1 MGLASANAMAE
12 NSIPVLQENPVL
24 SPSPAPSN
32 DTARTD
38 FAPGQ
43 NSLGEKIRAACAPVA
58 AKFGVVLKPGRGRPK
73 KDGSP
78 KISDQVAPP
87 AGPADVLVERDEIGA
102 KFNSPSHQL
111 FRRIVIKAAT
121 SEIALL
127 KGFVQIKAEAADL
140 SPDFVTAALRAAT
153 PEPKSF
159 DELAESA
166 DYVAIKYGWNVDR
179 MPEIALAL
187 DVAHIHAPFVTLFM
201 ALNAEIKRKR
211 AAEKPAPAP
220 QPQPEKKTP

>member
-1 MGLASANAMAE
+1 MAE
-12 NSIPVLQENPVL
+12 NSIPLLPKIPVA
-24 SPSPAPSN
+24 SPDLSN
-32 DTARTD
+32 DLPRTD

-43 NSLGEKIRAACAPVA
+43 NTLGEKIRAACAPVA

-78 KISDQVAPP
+78 KISDQVAPAP
-87 AGPADVLVERDEIGA
+87 DAAALLVERDEIGA

-111 FRRIVIKAAT
+111 FRRIVVKAAT
-121 SEIALL
+121 SEIHFLKAVVEIKGESAGLEKEFLTRAL
-127 KGFVQIKAEAADL
+127 AAA
-140 SPDFVTAALRAAT
+140 SP
-153 PEPKSF
+153 EQKSF

-187 DVAHIHAPFVTLFM
+187 DVVHLHAPFVTLFL

-211 AAEKPAPAP
+211 AAENPLPLSS
-220 QPQPEKKTP
+220 EKTHE